1 MTKNLRTTVAATL
14 IAICQ
19 AVALCL
25 PKYSAYFQE
34 RRLSLLPSGAISRQT
49 RRRRC
54 KMAFDPLSAALELGN
69 TVINK
74 IFPDPAQRD
83 AAKLELLKMQQ
94 AGELDAVKI
103 QMSAI
108 IAEAQSADPWTSR
121 ARPSFLYVMYILII
135 SAIPIG
141 ILSVFRPDAA
151 IQIAAGM
158 KAWLGAIPVELYT
171 VFGIGYTGYTVAR
184 SAWDKKATK

>member
-1 MTKNLRTTVAATL
+1 
-14 IAICQ
+14 
-19 AVALCL
+19 
-25 PKYSAYFQE
+25 
-34 RRLSLLPSGAISRQT
+34 
-49 RRRRC
+49 
-54 KMAFDPLSAALELGN
+54 MAFDPLSAALELGN